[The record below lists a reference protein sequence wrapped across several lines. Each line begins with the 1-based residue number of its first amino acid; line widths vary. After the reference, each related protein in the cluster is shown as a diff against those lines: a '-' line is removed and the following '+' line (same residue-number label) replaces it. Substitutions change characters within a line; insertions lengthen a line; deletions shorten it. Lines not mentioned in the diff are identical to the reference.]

1 MGALLIFLLFPQIL
15 YELWE
20 KRKEDRIC
28 GNRGKFGAVQNRF
41 GISRRTLKVK
51 QSRKMLGNE
60 DRMKISTKGRYA
72 VRVMLDLALNN
83 NGECI
88 KVKEIAARQG
98 ISEKY
103 LEQIIAV
110 LNKAGYVKSVRGAQG
125 GYRIAK
131 DPADFTV
138 GMILRLTEGSLAP
151 VACLEE
157 GADICERCDTCETL
171 EVWQELYDAVNKVV
185 DGVTIADLVE
195 RRNKRL
201 ENLEEI
207 SSSFEGV
214 EQAFAVQAGR
224 EVRIMVK
231 PDVIS
236 DDQVILLARSIAKKI
251 EDTLDYPGQIK
262 VNVIRE
268 SRAVEYAK

>member
-1 MGALLIFLLFPQIL
+1 MRKSGEHSEEWEEIFPNSIRVDALQIFLLFPQIL

-131 DPADFTV
+131 EPADYTV

-151 VACLEE
+151 VACLED

-171 EVWQELYDAVNKVV
+171 EVWQELYNAVNKVV

-195 RRNKRL
+195 RRKKRL
-201 ENLEEI
+201 ENL
-207 SSSFEGV
+207 
-214 EQAFAVQAGR
+214 
-224 EVRIMVK
+224 
-231 PDVIS
+231 DY
-236 DDQVILLARSIAKKI
+236 SI
-251 EDTLDYPGQIK
+251 
-262 VNVIRE
+262 
-268 SRAVEYAK
+268 